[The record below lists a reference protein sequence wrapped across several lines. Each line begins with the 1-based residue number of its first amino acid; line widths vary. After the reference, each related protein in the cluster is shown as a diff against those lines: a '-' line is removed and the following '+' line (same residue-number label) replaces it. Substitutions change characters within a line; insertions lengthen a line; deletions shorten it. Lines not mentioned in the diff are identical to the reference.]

1 MLLSHTDAY
10 VVKALG
16 PHATCCSCVGCN
28 KPYVC
33 VIHYASRVASKQT
46 HFGALLQRVDGLGP
60 KSHTVFQEGEFS
72 YISFI
77 YKRNVSEKMYGMNN
91 NSGCRS
97 VPQFTSLSLIWKNEI
112 IPHGFSWVLNEFIV
126 WILCI
131 CSIIFI
137 RTKQNNNNKT
147 QKCVT
152 SLSDLKCGSR
162 TEIQNKS
169 IPFEMLWS
177 HSFSCLTGLF
187 FHMIRL
193 FIAFDKQAGKFQ
205 WIVIATLWSDITYL
219 TFTNIR
225 VCVCKYKYRFMYI
238 YICINMCD
246 ICVWHRLL
254 LDGLGKMASLYCF
267 QKSGHF

>member
-1 MLLSHTDAY
+1 
-10 VVKALG
+10 
-16 PHATCCSCVGCN
+16 
-28 KPYVC
+28 
-33 VIHYASRVASKQT
+33 
-46 HFGALLQRVDGLGP
+46 
-60 KSHTVFQEGEFS
+60 
-72 YISFI
+72 
-77 YKRNVSEKMYGMNN
+77 MYGMNN

-238 YICINMCD
+238 YICINMCVIYVYDMGYFSMVWGKWHHCTAFKNLD
-246 ICVWHRLL
+246 ISRMFMDEYCRREPLL
-254 LDGLGKMASLYCF
+254 FSPAWVFCDLPGICEALS
-267 QKSGHF
+267 